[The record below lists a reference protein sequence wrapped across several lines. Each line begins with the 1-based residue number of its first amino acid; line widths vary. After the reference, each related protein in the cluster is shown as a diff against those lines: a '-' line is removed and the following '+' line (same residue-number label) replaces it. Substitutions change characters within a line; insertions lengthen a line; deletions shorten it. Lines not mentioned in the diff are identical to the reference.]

1 MEGHDFYLRFLMVQL
16 LPSLMMIWLFMT
28 YKWAVKE
35 HSVLFSYQFI
45 EFDIFSYVLRQVSR
59 LSHLELLRLCIYRI
73 SNKGYIL
80 IPIEYYENRL
90 FSMK

>member
-35 HSVLFSYQFI
+35 HSFLLSYQFI
-45 EFDIFSYVLRQVSR
+45 EFDIFSYVKLVNYVYIECQIGA
-59 LSHLELLRLCIYRI
+59 IYLY
-73 SNKGYIL
+73 S
-80 IPIEYYENRL
+80 
-90 FSMK
+90 

>member
-16 LPSLMMIWLFMT
+16 LPSLMMIRLFMT

-35 HSVLFSYQFI
+35 HSVLLSYQFI
-45 EFDIFSYVLRQVSR
+45 EFDMFLYVVIR
-59 LSHLELLRLCIYRI
+59 RI
-73 SNKGYIL
+73 SNKSSMF
-80 IPIEYYENRL
+80 IPVEYYKNRL

>member
-1 MEGHDFYLRFLMVQL
+1 MEGHDFYLRFLMVKL

-35 HSVLFSYQFI
+35 HSVLLSYQFI
-45 EFDIFSYVLRQVSR
+45 EFDIFSYVVSR
-59 LSHLELLRLCIYRI
+59 LIHLKKVRLCIDTM
-73 SNKGYIL
+73 SNKCNIFKL
-80 IPIEYYENRL
+80 IEYYENRL

>member
-35 HSVLFSYQFI
+35 HSVLLSYQFI
-45 EFDIFSYVLRQVSR
+45 EFDMFLYVVIR
-59 LSHLELLRLCIYRI
+59 RI
-73 SNKGYIL
+73 SNKSSMF
-80 IPIEYYENRL
+80 IPVEYYKNRL

>member
-35 HSVLFSYQFI
+35 HSVLLSYQFI
-45 EFDIFSYVLRQVSR
+45 EFDIFSYVLRYIYI
-59 LSHLELLRLCIYRI
+59 CIYI
-73 SNKGYIL
+73 S

>member
-1 MEGHDFYLRFLMVQL
+1 MEGHDFYLRFLMVKL

-35 HSVLFSYQFI
+35 HSVLLSYQFI
-45 EFDIFSYVLRQVSR
+45 EFDIFSYVVVR
-59 LSHLELLRLCIYRI
+59 ELCIYRM
-73 SNKGYIL
+73 SNRSNIFIL
-80 IPIEYYENRL
+80 IEYYENRL

>member
-35 HSVLFSYQFI
+35 HSVLLSYQFI
-45 EFDIFSYVLRQVSR
+45 EFDIFSYVSR

-73 SNKGYIL
+73 SNKAYIS

>member
-1 MEGHDFYLRFLMVQL
+1 MEGHDFYLRFLMVKL

-35 HSVLFSYQFI
+35 HSVLLSYQFI
-45 EFDIFSYVLRQVSR
+45 EFDIFSYVTFKKV
-59 LSHLELLRLCIYRI
+59 RLCIDRM
-73 SNKGYIL
+73 SNKSNIFIL
-80 IPIEYYENRL
+80 LEHYETRL

>member
-1 MEGHDFYLRFLMVQL
+1 MEGHDFYLRFLMVKL

-35 HSVLFSYQFI
+35 HSVLLSYQFI
-45 EFDIFSYVLRQVSR
+45 EFDIFSYVYRVS
-59 LSHLELLRLCIYRI
+59 ELCIYRM
-73 SNKGYIL
+73 SNRSNIFIL
-80 IPIEYYENRL
+80 IEYYENRL

>member
-1 MEGHDFYLRFLMVQL
+1 MEGHDFYLRFLMVKL

-35 HSVLFSYQFI
+35 HSVLLSYQFI
-45 EFDIFSYVLRQVSR
+45 EFDRFSYVVYRVS
-59 LSHLELLRLCIYRI
+59 ELCIYRM
-73 SNKGYIL
+73 SNRSNIFIL
-80 IPIEYYENRL
+80 IEYYENRL